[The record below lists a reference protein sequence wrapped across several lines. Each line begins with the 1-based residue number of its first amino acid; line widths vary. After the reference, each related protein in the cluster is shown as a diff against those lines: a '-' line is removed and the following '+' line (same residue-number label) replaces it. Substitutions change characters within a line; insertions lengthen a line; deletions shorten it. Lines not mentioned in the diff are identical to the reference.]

1 MVKLSKPTKNKNL
14 DPRGGRA
21 EGPLAS
27 SDADISRFVSAVRKA
42 PRPGTGRGRLIFA
55 MDATMS
61 RQPSWDRALAIQ
73 SEMFRETA
81 AIGGLDVQLIYF
93 RGFGECRA
101 SKWVGDGNA
110 LARLMTKVS
119 CRGGHTQI
127 GRILTHARNEAKDKP
142 VSAMVFVGDAME
154 EQIDDLA
161 QLAGELGLIKI
172 PVFMFHEGDDPVAET
187 AFREIARLS
196 RGAYCK
202 FSTQSADELRRLLT
216 AVAVYAAGGQKALA
230 ARGHDSTAQILLQ
243 QLR

>member
-1 MVKLSKPTKNKNL
+1 MIKSPKPTANKNL
-14 DPRGGRA
+14 DALKSGVDSPV
-21 EGPLAS
+21 AS
-27 SDADISRFVSAVRKA
+27 SDADISRFVAAVRKT
-42 PRPGTGRGRLIFA
+42 PRPGAGRGRLIFA

-127 GRILTHARNEAKDKP
+127 GRILSHARNEAKDKP

-172 PVFMFHEGDDPVAET
+172 PVFMFHEGHDPVAET

-202 FSTQSADELRRLLT
+202 FSAQSADELKRLLT

-230 ARGHDSTAQILLQ
+230 ARGNDHAAQVLLQ

>member
-1 MVKLSKPTKNKNL
+1 MVKLSKPTTNKEL
-14 DPRGGRA
+14 DPSPRDGDKG
-21 EGPLAS
+21 LAS
-27 SDADISRFVSAVRKA
+27 SDADISSFVAAVRKA
-42 PRPGTGRGRLIFA
+42 PRPGDGRGRLIFA

-154 EQIDDLA
+154 EEIDHLA

-172 PVFMFHEGDDPVAET
+172 PVFMFHEGHDTVAET

-202 FSTQSADELRRLLT
+202 FSAASADELRRLLT
-216 AVAVYAAGGQKALA
+216 AVAVYAAGGRKALA
-230 ARGHDSTAQILLQ
+230 ARGRDRTAQVLLE

>member
-1 MVKLSKPTKNKNL
+1 MASVSKPAKGKDLN
-14 DPRGGRA
+14 PRTRA
-21 EGPLAS
+21 DDRSVAS
-27 SDADISRFVSAVRKA
+27 SDADISNFVDAIRKA
-42 PRPGTGRGRLIFA
+42 PRPGKGRGRLIFA

-101 SKWVGDGNA
+101 SKWVRDGNA

-119 CRGGHTQI
+119 VRGGHTQI
-127 GRILTHARNEAKDKP
+127 GRILTHARNEAKTSP
-142 VSAMVFVGDAME
+142 VSALVFVGDAME
-154 EQIDDLA
+154 EGIDHLA

-172 PVFMFHEGDDPVAET
+172 PVFMFHEGHDPIAET

-196 RGAYCK
+196 RGAYCR
-202 FSTQSADELRRLLT
+202 FSADSADELRRLLT

-230 ARGHDSTAQILLQ
+230 ARGQDRTAQILLE

>member
-1 MVKLSKPTKNKNL
+1 MAKLEKPDKNKIL
-14 DPRGGRA
+14 SPTPREEDGA
-21 EGPLAS
+21 VTS
-27 SDADISRFVSAVRKA
+27 SEADISRFVDAVRA
-42 PRPGTGRGRLIFA
+42 TPRPGTGRGRLIFA

-73 SEMFRETA
+73 SEMFSATA

-127 GRILTHARNEAKDKP
+127 GRVLAHARAEADIKP
-142 VSAMVFVGDAME
+142 VSALVFVGDAME
-154 EQIDDLA
+154 EEIDHLA
-161 QLAGELGLIKI
+161 QLAGELGLNKI
-172 PVFMFHEGDDPVAET
+172 PVFMFHEGHDRVAET

-196 RGAYCK
+196 RGAYCR
-202 FSTQSADELRRLLT
+202 FSADSADALRRLLT

-230 ARGHDSTAQILLQ
+230 ARGHDSAAQGLLE

>member
-1 MVKLSKPTKNKNL
+1 MAKSKKPTKGKDLNPHTP
-14 DPRGGRA
+14 DEDRA
-21 EGPLAS
+21 LAS
-27 SDADISRFVSAVRKA
+27 SDEDISRFVDAIRSAPK
-42 PRPGTGRGRLIFA
+42 PGAGRGRLIFA

-73 SEMFRETA
+73 SEMFAETA

-101 SKWVGDGNA
+101 SKWVGDANA

-127 GRILTHARNEAKDKP
+127 GRVLAHARNEADIKP
-142 VSAMVFVGDAME
+142 VSALVFVGDAME
-154 EQIDDLA
+154 EEIDDLA
-161 QLAGELGLIKI
+161 QLAGELGLIKV
-172 PVFMFHEGDDPVAET
+172 PVFMFHEGNDRVAET

-196 RGAYCK
+196 RGAYCR
-202 FSTQSADELRRLLT
+202 FSAESADALRRLLT

-230 ARGHDSTAQILLQ
+230 ARGSDRAAQVLLE